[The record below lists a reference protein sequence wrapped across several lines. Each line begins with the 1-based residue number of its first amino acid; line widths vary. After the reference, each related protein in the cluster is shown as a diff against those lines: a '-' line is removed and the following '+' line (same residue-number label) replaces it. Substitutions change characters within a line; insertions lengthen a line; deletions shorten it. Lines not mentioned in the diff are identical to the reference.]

1 MQLNKVKYDEL
12 NDKQKENYNY
22 SKVSSALAE
31 YGYNCI
37 KLADDYKGADFIA
50 MHINGKDSIMIQLKG
65 RWTIAKKYIGKNLY
79 VAYPEHNNESIWLF
93 NHDDM
98 VQNCSEH
105 VNYLSSKSWDV
116 EGAYSSASHPK
127 KLESLMMCL

>member
-1 MQLNKVKYDEL
+1 MSINDQLIWHQNLLRASISL
-12 NDKQKENYNY
+12 NDLKQVER
-22 SKVSSALAE
+22 SVRVMLS
-31 YGYNCI
+31 
-37 KLADDYKGADFIA
+37 
-50 MHINGKDSIMIQLKG
+50 
-65 RWTIAKKYIGKNLY
+65 
-79 VAYPEHNNESIWLF
+79 YPELDKQTDKFVSLLSSLAIFLRRSGHPDESIWLF

-127 KLESLMMCL
+127 KLESLMMRL

>member
-37 KLADDYKGADFIA
+37 KLADDYKGADFITSLFGYLI
-50 MHINGKDSIMIQLKG
+50 MMIWYKIVLSMLTIFQVNLGMLRELIRQPHIQ
-65 RWTIAKKYIGKNLY
+65 KN
-79 VAYPEHNNESIWLF
+79 
-93 NHDDM
+93 
-98 VQNCSEH
+98 
-105 VNYLSSKSWDV
+105 
-116 EGAYSSASHPK
+116 
-127 KLESLMMCL
+127 